1 MQQYNLRGIGSKGTI
16 FAGIATY
23 TYTYDG
29 PGVTAN
35 GGLTVQI
42 RGTFANPSFASKTT
56 VL

>member
-29 PGVTAN
+29 
-35 GGLTVQI
+35 Q
-42 RGTFANPSFASKTT
+42 
-56 VL
+56 VLRLMVG